1 MTDAE
6 IHDILSEVAV
16 HPPARWPGLLA
27 RRLPDDPAMIQQALL
42 WLQASDDHDQ
52 VNDSPPSLGELGNAR
67 YELSVRLDSGAT
79 ASVWQAQDRK
89 LGRTVAIKVFHR
101 RGDSE
106 LLHQVMAEAR
116 AACDVISD
124 HVVRV
129 LDVHEAGARPYIV
142 MELVGEHDP
151 ERGQLSLGTAAS
163 LCRPTDLHEAVR
175 WVMEVARGVHDA
187 HLRNIFHRDLKP
199 HNVLITPISRR
210 ARVADFGLAVGAVGR
225 ERGAGTLS
233 LVRRGPSGPVTVSGT
248 PDFIAPEQA
257 RGLPLDLDP
266 RASGDRAILVGIDV
280 WGLGAL
286 AYDLLAGRPPWQP
299 RSRDEESWELAASGE
314 RPPRLD
320 RTPRGER
327 IPARLRRVIEKALAP
342 EPGARYATA
351 GQVANELAAFLAH
364 RPTSHDRSRLSR
376 IALWCRRNPR
386 LTMTGL
392 VAIGLVALT
401 LATRAT
407 VTRLRGERDALG
419 TEVEMHEAELLRVK
433 TNIKKTRTDLADAEK
448 QLAAVRADLA
458 AVEASLDEERKTYQ
472 ALLDGKDQALARAN
486 TTTRQLVERLDIA
499 RSELRGRVKTQVQ
512 LDRQAAAAYREAERL
527 LKERDRARRE
537 RDTVRTERD
546 GLREERDAAVAEQ
559 EKLLR
564 ELQRVRTELANLAGK
579 SNG

>member
-1 MTDAE
+1 MSE
-6 IHDILSEVAV
+6 SGIHAILSEVAT
-16 HPPARWPGLLA
+16 HPPERWPSLLA
-27 RRLPDDPAMIQQALL
+27 KRLPDDPAMVQQALL
-42 WLQASDDHDQ
+42 WLQASDHHDQ
-52 VNDSPPSLGELGNAR
+52 VSDSPPSLGELGDAR
-67 YELSVRLDSGAT
+67 YELAVRLDTGAT

-89 LGRTVAIKVFHR
+89 LGRPVAIKVFHR

-116 AACDVISD
+116 AACEVISD

-129 LDVHEAGARPYIV
+129 LDVHEAGAHPYIV
-142 MELVGEHDP
+142 MELIGEHDP

-163 LCRPTDLHEAVR
+163 MCRPRDLEEAVR

-199 HNVLITPISRR
+199 HNVLVTPITRR
-210 ARVADFGLAVGAVGR
+210 ARVADFGLAVGSVGH
-225 ERGAGTLS
+225 ERGHGTLS

-266 RASGDRAILVGIDV
+266 RSASDRAILVGIDV

-286 AYDLLAGRPPWQP
+286 AYDLLSGRPPWRA
-299 RSRDEESWELAASGE
+299 RSADEESWELAASGE
-314 RPPRLD
+314 RPPPLE
-320 RTPRGER
+320 RTANGER
-327 IPARLRRVIEKALAP
+327 IPGRLRRVVEKALAA
-342 EPGARYATA
+342 EPKTRYASA

-364 RPTSHDRSRLSR
+364 RPTSYDRSRLAR

-392 VAIGLVALT
+392 VAIALVALT

-407 VTRLRGERDALG
+407 VTRLRAERAALDV
-419 TEVEMHEAELLRVK
+419 EVATQESELLRVK
-433 TNIKKTRTDLADAEK
+433 TNIKKTRGDLSDAEK
-448 QLAAVRADLA
+448 QLATVRTDLA
-458 AVEASLDEERKTYQ
+458 AVEASLADERKTYQ
-472 ALLDGKDQALARAN
+472 ALLEGKDQALRAAN
-486 TTTRQLVERLDIA
+486 TTTRKLVERLDQL
-499 RSELRGRVKTQVQ
+499 RSELRLAEKTNVQ
-512 LDRQAAAAYREAERL
+512 LDRQAASALREAERL
-527 LKERDRARRE
+527 LRERDRARRE
-537 RDTVRTERD
+537 RDTVRGERD

-564 ELQRVRTELANLAGK
+564 ELERLKVELAQLGAR

>member
-1 MTDAE
+1 MTAPD
-6 IHDILSEVAV
+6 IHELLSEVAT
-16 HPPARWPGLLA
+16 HPAAHWPSLLA
-27 RRLPDDPAMIQQALL
+27 KRLPGDPAMVQQALL
-42 WLQASDDHDQ
+42 WLHASDHQDHVD
-52 VNDSPPSLGELGNAR
+52 DSPPSLGELGDAR
-67 YELSVRLDSGAT
+67 YELAVRLDTGAT

-106 LLHQVMAEAR
+106 LLHKVMAEAR

-129 LDVHEAGARPYIV
+129 LDVHEAGAHPYIV

-163 LCRPTDLHEAVR
+163 TCRPAGLEEAVR

-199 HNVLITPISRR
+199 HNVLITPITRR

-225 ERGAGTLS
+225 ERGPGTLS
-233 LVRRGPSGPVTVSGT
+233 LVCRGPNGPVQVSGT

-257 RGLPLDLDP
+257 RGLPFDLDP
-266 RASGDRAILVGIDV
+266 RSASDRAILVGIDV

-286 AYDLLAGRPPWQP
+286 AYDLLAGRPPWRP

-314 RPPRLD
+314 RPPRLA
-320 RTPRGER
+320 R
-327 IPARLRRVIEKALAP
+327 IPARLRRVVEKALAA
-342 EPGARYATA
+342 EPSARYATA

-364 RPTSHDRSRLSR
+364 RPTSHDRSRLAR

-386 LTMTGL
+386 LTMAGL

-401 LATRAT
+401 LATRST
-407 VTRLRGERDALG
+407 VTRLRGERDALDD
-419 TEVEMHEAELLRVK
+419 EVATNEKELLRVK
-433 TNIKKTRTDLADAEK
+433 ASIQKTRTDLIDAEK
-448 QLAAVRADLA
+448 QLATVRADLA

-472 ALLDGKDQALARAN
+472 ALLQNKDQALLRAT
-486 TTTRQLVERLDIA
+486 TTTRQLVERLERA
-499 RSELRGRVKTQVQ
+499 RDELRIKEKTQVQ
-512 LDRQAAAAYREAERL
+512 LDRQAASAFREAERL
-527 LKERDRARRE
+527 LRERDRARRE
-537 RDTVRTERD
+537 RDAVRTERD

-559 EKLLR
+559 EALTR
-564 ELQRVRTELANLAGK
+564 EIERMRLEIARLTAR